1 MASLTKSKTPTQRQW
16 RPDFR
21 DTQTLPD
28 TKVIRTG
35 FLLNFVGI
43 AAAVICLTLYG
54 IREYTLQNLIK
65 NLDNLSNEVSSA
77 TAENRKIL
85 DTNKKFRQ
93 SAEIVIEAVAFD
105 TEPVSYHSFLSQL
118 GDALQEGMKL
128 EKIQLSGSSDTPE
141 KGNIPPFKISMDGRV
156 LENAPGTPAQ
166 VLSRFQDAMLGLS
179 CLEEKQVEM
188 EMVRFNRNNEFG
200 HFDFTLLIKIAVE
213 KVPSL

>member
-1 MASLTKSKTPTQRQW
+1 MASLTKSRTPQQRQW

-35 FLLNFVGI
+35 FLLNFIGI
-43 AAAVICLTLYG
+43 SLAIICLTLYG
-54 IREYTLQNLIK
+54 IREYTLQSLGK
-65 NLDNLSNEVSSA
+65 NLDSLSNEVVSA

-85 DTNKKFRQ
+85 DINKKFRQ
-93 SAEIVIEAVAFD
+93 SAEIVTEAVAFD
-105 TEPVSYHSFLSQL
+105 TEPVSYHRFLSQL

-128 EKIQLSGSSDTPE
+128 EKIQMSASSDTPE
-141 KGNIPPFKISMDGRV
+141 KGKIPPFKITLDGKV
-156 LENAPGTPAQ
+156 LEDAPVTPAQ
-166 VLSRFQDAMLGLS
+166 VLSSFQDGILQLS
-179 CLEEKQVEM
+179 CLEGKQIEM

-200 HFDFTLLIKIAVE
+200 HFDFTLLVKIAVE

>member
-1 MASLTKSKTPTQRQW
+1 MASLTKSKTPQQRQW

-43 AAAVICLTLYG
+43 ALAVICLTLYG
-54 IREYTLQNLIK
+54 IREYTLQSLGK
-65 NLDNLSNEVSSA
+65 NLDSLSNEVASA

-93 SAEIVIEAVAFD
+93 SAEVVTEAVAFD
-105 TEPVSYHSFLSQL
+105 MEPVSYHRFLSQL

-128 EKIQLSGSSDTPE
+128 EKIQMSGSSDTPE
-141 KGNIPPFKISMDGRV
+141 KGKIPPFKITVDGKV
-156 LENAPGTPAQ
+156 LEDAPVTPAQ
-166 VLSRFQDAMLGLS
+166 VLSSFQDNILQLP

-188 EMVRFNRNNEFG
+188 EMVQFNRNNEFG
-200 HFDFTLLIKIAVE
+200 HFDFTLLLKIAVE

>member
-54 IREYTLQNLIK
+54 IREYTLQNLSR
-65 NLDNLSNEVSSA
+65 NLDTLSNEVSSA
-77 TAENRKIL
+77 TADNRKIL

-105 TEPVSYHSFLSQL
+105 TEPVPFHNFLSQL
-118 GDALQEGMKL
+118 GEALQEGMKL
-128 EKIQLSGSSDTPE
+128 EKIQMASSTDTPE
-141 KGNIPPFKISMDGRV
+141 KGKVLPFKITLDGRV
-156 LENAPGTPAQ
+156 LESAPGTPAQ
-166 VLSRFQDAMLGLS
+166 ILSLFQDDMLELA
-179 CLEEKQVEM
+179 CLKDKQVEM